1 MAKPTYA
8 DIATRAGV
16 GTATVERVLNGRGG
30 VSPETV
36 QRVVHAAR
44 ALDWPGRLPERH
56 RGLFR
61 IEVILVRPETGFFS
75 RLAAAFRRIGR
86 TLDRSVQLH
95 VSFMDEGDP
104 AALARHIARPPVR
117 RAGLIV
123 AAPDVPVVHS
133 ALEQVQVQG
142 QGLPVVQV
150 MNRILPGAEY
160 VGIDNMAAGRTAGLM
175 LARLG
180 AVQGSVLA
188 VCHSPLYRVH
198 RDRVRGFS
206 DYLAEHPRAGLAFRR
221 VVFGGDD
228 RNRNTALIAEAL
240 RDWPDL
246 AGVYNAGGGNSGVL
260 RALEAAGRE
269 VFFVGHELT
278 ATTSAALQ
286 KGRAQVILDQLPEAQ
301 ARRAVDLMLRRLELT
316 GEEVDNPPIRFST
329 ITRENL

>member
-30 VSPETV
+30 VTPETA
-36 QRVVHAAR
+36 QKVVLAAR

-95 VSFMDEGDP
+95 VSFMDEADP
-104 AALARHIARPPVR
+104 AALAHHIARPPVH

-123 AAPDVPVVHS
+123 AAPDVPAVRA
-133 ALEQVQVQG
+133 ALEQVQG

-150 MNRILPGAEY
+150 MNRILHGADY

-180 AVQGSVLA
+180 AVRSSVLA

-198 RDRVRGFS
+198 RDRLRGFS
-206 DYLAEHPRAGLAFRR
+206 DYLADHPHPGLAFRR

-228 RNRNTALIAEAL
+228 RHRNAALVADAL

-246 AGVYNAGGGNSGVL
+246 SGVYNAGGGNSGVL
-260 RALEAAGRE
+260 HALERAGRA

-278 ATTSAALQ
+278 GTTSAALQ
-286 KGRAQVILDQLPEAQ
+286 VGRAHVILDQLPETQ

-316 GEEVDNPPIRFST
+316 EDEVDNPPIRFAT